1 MTPPT
6 TRLDTGA
13 TTPQPAAVPLPADLP
28 PASAPLSTSPLSSAL
43 LAPHFAALGEPYV
56 RAVPATQVPAPRLLH
71 FNEALA
77 AALDLPQRW
86 QAQPQATQILCGNA
100 AWPGYASMASVY
112 GGHQFGVWVRQLG
125 DGRALLIAELDTPRF
140 GRAEL
145 QLKGAG
151 PTPYARG
158 ADGRAVLRS
167 SIREYLCSE
176 AMHALGVPTTRCLSL
191 VGSPLPVQRETVE
204 SAAVVCRVSPSFVRF
219 GHFEFYARNGMAG
232 HLPRL
237 ADHVIDL
244 HFGHLR
250 GQPRRHAA
258 WLGEVVERTAALM
271 ARWQTL
277 GFCHGVMNTD
287 NFSIL
292 GLTIDYGPFGFMD
305 RFRAHHVCNHSD
317 HEGRY
322 AWQAQPMIGQWNCA
336 RLLQACM
343 PLLSDDDQEAAAQAN
358 DLYARYA
365 EAYNTAVMRHWC
377 AKLGLVETHAEDAT
391 LLNRWLT
398 LLQHSR
404 SDFTLSFRQLADIPG
419 TGAVPP
425 DADRQPFAGHADFA
439 AWLAD
444 WRARLHREGS
454 HDDHARAARMARVN
468 PLYVLRNHLAQRAIE
483 AAQQGDTTELDTL
496 ARVLQRPF
504 DAQPGRARYA
514 QPPGADAP
522 EIEVSCSS

>member
-1 MTPPT
+1 MTPP
-6 TRLDTGA
+6 
-13 TTPQPAAVPLPADLP
+13 
-28 PASAPLSTSPLSSAL
+28 SAL
-43 LAPHFAALGEPYV
+43 LAIPPTADTLPPLTPCFAALGEPYV
-56 RAVPATQVPAPRLLH
+56 RPVPATRLPEPRLLH
-71 FNEALA
+71 FNHELAHALGLPDTWHTA
-77 AALDLPQRW
+77 PDTADL
-86 QAQPQATQILCGNA
+86 LCGNA
-100 AWPGYASMASVY
+100 SWPGYDSCASVY

-167 SIREYLCSE
+167 SIRETLCSE
-176 AMHALGVPTTRCLSL
+176 AMHALGVPTTRALSL

-219 GHFEFYARNGMAG
+219 GHFEFYARNGLAE

-244 HFGHLR
+244 HFAHLR
-250 GQPRRHAA
+250 GHRERHQA
-258 WLGEVVERTAALM
+258 WLGEVIERTAALM
-271 ARWQTL
+271 AQWQTL

-322 AWQAQPMIGQWNCA
+322 AWQAQPAIGQWNCA
-336 RLLQACM
+336 RLLEACL
-343 PLLSDDDQEAAAQAN
+343 PLLSDDEAAAMEQAN
-358 DLYARYA
+358 ELYRRYA
-365 EAYNTAVMRHWC
+365 DTYNTAVMRRWC
-377 AKLGLVETHAEDAT
+377 DKLGLAEVRMEDAD

-398 LLQHSR
+398 LLQASR
-404 SDFTLSFRQLADIPG
+404 SDFTLAFRALARIPG
-419 TGAVPP
+419 DGPP
-425 DADRQPFAGHADFA
+425 CGDAARQPFASHVDFP

-444 WRARLHREGS
+444 WRERLRAEGS
-454 HDDHARAARMARVN
+454 GDDAARAARMERVN

-483 AAQQGDTTELDTL
+483 AAEGGDTTELDVL
-496 ARVLQRPF
+496 AQVLQRPF
-504 DAQPGRARYA
+504 EAQPGRERYA
-514 QPPGADAP
+514 LPPAEGEP
-522 EIEVSCSS
+522 PIEVSCSS